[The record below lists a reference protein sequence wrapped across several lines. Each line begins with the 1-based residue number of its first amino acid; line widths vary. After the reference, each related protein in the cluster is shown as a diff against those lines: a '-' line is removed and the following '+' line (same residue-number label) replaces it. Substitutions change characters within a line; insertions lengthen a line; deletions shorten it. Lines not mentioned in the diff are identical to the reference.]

1 VIGYKLRE
9 CCAGCDESDFL
20 NVLSLGEVPLAGVFP
35 LKEELGIE
43 NTYPLNLLLCKKCK
57 LVQTDSFIEPQILFE
72 DYRYI
77 SSVGLS
83 KHFENV
89 AKSLD
94 EKYDVSGLSMR
105 RRLSILEI
113 GCNDGVLLE
122 PLFKLGANVEG
133 VDPAKN
139 IVKLAKDKG
148 LKVYEEYFNDETFG
162 GEEFENKYD
171 LVLSNN
177 TFAHIPDIQSV
188 VRGIKHVLKPSGD
201 FIFEVHYLQSLIDG
215 KQWDNIYHEHIFYHS
230 ITGLN
235 NLFNKYDM
243 TLIDFEEIPIHSG
256 SIRVTVTNS
265 KRNHP
270 PQKVLD
276 RIELESKTI
285 ANVEYL
291 RSYGE
296 DVRNHITNFNNTIEE
311 LQKNYTIAG
320 YGASGRANMFCN
332 LTDLNSNIV
341 KFIVDESPER
351 CGRYIAN
358 TDIPIVDV
366 ETLKNSDV
374 DLLIIFAWNYSKM
387 IIEKTQFAHKGLPI
401 KKFKYLVA
409 FPTIQLVDTYDEL
422 KGFDS
427 I

>member
-1 VIGYKLRE
+1 MIGYKKRE
-9 CCAGCDESDFL
+9 YCAGCDGSDFL

-35 LKEELGIE
+35 LKEELE
-43 NTYPLNLLLCKKCK
+43 NESKYPLNLLFCKKCS

-72 DYRYI
+72 DYRYL

-83 KHFENV
+83 NHFREV
-89 AKSLD
+89 AYNLD
-94 EKYDVSGLSMR
+94 KKYDVEGLN
-105 RRLSILEI
+105 ILEI

-122 PLFKLGANVEG
+122 PLNSLGANVEG

-139 IVKLAKDKG
+139 IVKLATEKG
-148 LKVYEEYFNDETFG
+148 LSVIEEYFNDETFG
-162 GEEFENKYD
+162 GWEFENNYD

-188 VRGIKHVLKPSGD
+188 VRGIKHVLKPDGD

-256 SIRVTVTNS
+256 SIRVTVKNENINT
-265 KRNHP
+265 

-276 RIELESKTI
+276 RIELESKKI
-285 ANVEYL
+285 ADVEYL

-296 DVRNHITNFNNTIEE
+296 DVRNHITNFIIQSEE
-311 LQKNYTIAG
+311 LKENHTIAG

-332 LTDLNSNIV
+332 LTDLNSDIV

-387 IIEKTQFAHKGLPI
+387 IIEKTQFR
-401 KKFKYLVA
+401 KFKYLVA
-409 FPTIQLVDTYDEL
+409 FPTVQVVDTYDEL

>member
-1 VIGYKLRE
+1 MIGYKLRD
-9 CCAGCDESDFL
+9 CCAGCDNNDFL
-20 NVLSLGEVPLAGVFP
+20 TILELGEVPLAGVFP
-35 LKEELGIE
+35 LYEELESTE
-43 NTYPLNLLLCKKCK
+43 NIYPLNLLFCKKCG

-72 DYRYI
+72 DYRYV

-83 KHFENV
+83 NHFKDLANI
-89 AKSLD
+89 LND
-94 EKYDVSGLSMR
+94 KYDVKGLN
-105 RRLSILEI
+105 ILEI

-122 PLFKLGANVEG
+122 PLSKLGAKVEG

-139 IVKLAKDKG
+139 IVKLAIDKG
-148 LKVYEEYFNDETFG
+148 LKVHDGYFNDETFG
-162 GEEFENKYD
+162 NDKFKNKYD

-188 VRGIKHVLKPSGD
+188 VRGIKHVLKPDGD
-201 FIFEVHYLQSLIDG
+201 FIFEVHYLDSLIHG

-235 NLFNKYDM
+235 NLFSKYDM
-243 TLIDFEEIPIHSG
+243 TIIDFEEIPIHSG

-265 KRNHP
+265 KLINT

-276 RIELESKTI
+276 KIGDESKTI
-285 ANVEYL
+285 ANLEYL
-291 RSYGE
+291 KSYGE
-296 DVRNHITNFNNTIEE
+296 NVKSHINDFNDTIQE
-311 LQKNYTIAG
+311 LQKNHVIAG

-332 LTDLNSNIV
+332 LTSLNSDVV

-387 IIEKTQFAHKGLPI
+387 IMEKTQF

-409 FPTIQLVDTYDEL
+409 FPTIQVVDTVDEL

>member
-1 VIGYKLRE
+1 MIGYKKRE
-9 CCAGCDESDFL
+9 YCAGCDGSDFL

-35 LKEELGIE
+35 LKEELE
-43 NTYPLNLLLCKKCK
+43 NESKYPLNLLFCKKCS

-72 DYRYI
+72 DYRYL

-83 KHFENV
+83 NHFREV
-89 AKSLD
+89 AYNLD
-94 EKYDVSGLSMR
+94 KKYDVEGLN
-105 RRLSILEI
+105 ILEI

-122 PLFKLGANVEG
+122 PLNSLGANVEG

-139 IVKLAKDKG
+139 IVKLATEKG
-148 LKVYEEYFNDETFG
+148 LSVIEEYFNDETFG
-162 GEEFENKYD
+162 GWEFENNYD

-188 VRGIKHVLKPSGD
+188 VRGIKHVLKPDGD

-256 SIRVTVTNS
+256 SIRVTVKNKNINT
-265 KRNHP
+265 

-276 RIELESKTI
+276 RIELESKKI
-285 ANVEYL
+285 ADVEYL

-296 DVRNHITNFNNTIEE
+296 DVRNHITNFIIQSEE
-311 LQKNYTIAG
+311 LKENHTIAG

-332 LTDLNSNIV
+332 LTDLNSDIV

-374 DLLIIFAWNYSKM
+374 DLLIIFAWNYYKM
-387 IIEKTQFAHKGLPI
+387 IIEKTQFR
-401 KKFKYLVA
+401 KFKYLVA
-409 FPTIQLVDTYDEL
+409 FPTVQVVDTYDEL

>member
-1 VIGYKLRE
+1 MIGYRLRKL
-9 CCAGCDESDFL
+9 CAGCDESNFL
-20 NVLSLGEVPLAGVFP
+20 NILSLGEVPLAGVFP

-43 NTYPLNLLLCKKCK
+43 NKYPLNLLFCKKCS

-83 KHFENV
+83 NHFKEV
-89 AKSLD
+89 ASILD
-94 EKYDVSGLSMR
+94 DRYDVKGKN
-105 RRLSILEI
+105 ILEI

-122 PLFKLGANVEG
+122 PLSKLGANVEG

-148 LKVYEEYFNDETFG
+148 LIVYEEYFNDETFG
-162 GEEFENKYD
+162 GEEFKSKYD

-188 VRGIKHVLKPSGD
+188 VRGVKHVLKPNGD

-215 KQWDNIYHEHIFYHS
+215 KQWDNIYHEHIYYHS
-230 ITGLN
+230 ITGLD
-235 NLFNKYDM
+235 NLFQKYGM
-243 TLIDFEEIPIHSG
+243 TIVDFEEIPIHSG
-256 SIRVTVTNS
+256 SIRVTVAN
-265 KRNHP
+265 RNTYKSP
-270 PQKVLD
+270 KVLD

-285 ANVEYL
+285 TNVEYL

-296 DVRNHITNFNNTIEE
+296 DVRNHITNFNNTIKE

-332 LTDLNSNIV
+332 LTDLNLNIV

-387 IIEKTQFAHKGLPI
+387 IIEKTQF

-409 FPTIQLVDTYDEL
+409 FPTIQIVDTYKEL
-422 KGFDS
+422 EGFDS

>member
-1 VIGYKLRE
+1 MIGYTKRKY
-9 CCAGCDESDFL
+9 CAGCDDTDFL
-20 NVLSLGEVPLAGVFP
+20 SVLSLGEVPLAGVFP
-35 LKEELGIE
+35 LKEELEIE
-43 NTYPLNLLLCKKCK
+43 NKYPLNLLFCKKCS

-83 KHFENV
+83 KHFEDV

-94 EKYDVSGLSMR
+94 DKYDVEELN
-105 RRLSILEI
+105 ILEI

-122 PLFKLGANVEG
+122 PLSKLGANVEG

-148 LKVYEEYFNDETFG
+148 LIVYEEYFNDETFG
-162 GEEFENKYD
+162 GEEFKSKYD

-188 VRGIKHVLKPSGD
+188 VRGVKHVLKPNGD

-215 KQWDNIYHEHIFYHS
+215 KQWDNIYHEHIYYHS

-235 NLFNKYDM
+235 NLFQKYGM
-243 TLIDFEEIPIHSG
+243 TIVDFEEIPIHSG
-256 SIRVTVTNS
+256 SIRVTVAN
-265 KRNHP
+265 RNTYKSP
-270 PQKVLD
+270 KVLD

-285 ANVEYL
+285 VNVEYL
-291 RSYGE
+291 RNYGE
-296 DVRNHITNFNNTIEE
+296 DVRNHITNFNDTIKE
-311 LQKNYTIAG
+311 LKKNHSIAG

-387 IIEKTQFAHKGLPI
+387 IIEKTQF

-409 FPTIQLVDTYDEL
+409 FPTIQIVDTYEEL

>member
-1 VIGYKLRE
+1 MIGYKKRE
-9 CCAGCDESDFL
+9 YCAGCDGSDFL

-35 LKEELGIE
+35 LKEELE
-43 NTYPLNLLLCKKCK
+43 NESKYPLNLLFCKKCS

-72 DYRYI
+72 DYRYL

-83 KHFENV
+83 NHFREV
-89 AKSLD
+89 AYNLD
-94 EKYDVSGLSMR
+94 KKYDVEGLN
-105 RRLSILEI
+105 ILEI

-122 PLFKLGANVEG
+122 PLNSLGANVEG

-139 IVKLAKDKG
+139 IVKLATEKG
-148 LKVYEEYFNDETFG
+148 LSVIEEYFNDETFG
-162 GEEFENKYD
+162 GWEFENNYD

-188 VRGIKHVLKPSGD
+188 VRGIKHVLKPDGD

-256 SIRVTVTNS
+256 CIRVTVKKKNINT
-265 KRNHP
+265 

-276 RIELESKTI
+276 RKELESKKI
-285 ANVEYL
+285 ADVEYL

-296 DVRNHITNFNNTIEE
+296 DVRNHITNFIIQSEE
-311 LQKNYTIAG
+311 LKENHTIAG

-332 LTDLNSNIV
+332 LTDLNSDIV

-387 IIEKTQFAHKGLPI
+387 IIEKTQFR
-401 KKFKYLVA
+401 KFKYLVA
-409 FPTIQLVDTYDEL
+409 FPTVQVVDTYDEL

>member
-1 VIGYKLRE
+1 MIGYTKRKY
-9 CCAGCDESDFL
+9 CAGCDDTDFL
-20 NVLSLGEVPLAGVFP
+20 SVLSLGEVPLAGVFP
-35 LKEELGIE
+35 LKEELEIE
-43 NTYPLNLLLCKKCK
+43 NKYPLNLLFCKKCS

-83 KHFENV
+83 NHFKEV
-89 AKSLD
+89 ASILD
-94 EKYDVSGLSMR
+94 DGYDVKGKN
-105 RRLSILEI
+105 ILEI

-122 PLFKLGANVEG
+122 PLSKLGANVEG

-148 LKVYEEYFNDETFG
+148 LIVYEEYFNDETFG
-162 GEEFENKYD
+162 GEEFKDKYD

-188 VRGIKHVLKPSGD
+188 VRGVKHVLKPNGD

-215 KQWDNIYHEHIFYHS
+215 KQWDNIYHEHIYYHS
-230 ITGLN
+230 ITGLD
-235 NLFNKYDM
+235 NLFQKYGM
-243 TLIDFEEIPIHSG
+243 TIVDFEEIPIHSG
-256 SIRVTVTNS
+256 SIRVTVAN
-265 KRNHP
+265 RNTYKSP
-270 PQKVLD
+270 KVLD

-285 ANVEYL
+285 TNVEYL

-296 DVRNHITNFNNTIEE
+296 DVRNHITNFNNTIKE
-311 LQKNYTIAG
+311 LQKNHTIAG

-332 LTDLNSNIV
+332 LTDLNLNIV

-387 IIEKTQFAHKGLPI
+387 IIEKTQF

-409 FPTIQLVDTYDEL
+409 FPTIQIVDTYKEL
-422 KGFDS
+422 EGFDS

>member
-1 VIGYKLRE
+1 MIGYESRD
-9 CCAGCDESDFL
+9 CCAGCDNNNFL
-20 NVLSLGEVPLAGVFP
+20 TILELGEVPLAGVFP
-35 LKEELGIE
+35 TEEELSLE
-43 NTYPLNLLLCKKCK
+43 SKYPLNLLFCKNCG

-72 DYRYI
+72 DYRYL

-83 KHFENV
+83 NHFKELAHILN
-89 AKSLD
+89 D
-94 EKYDVSGLSMR
+94 RYDVKGLN
-105 RRLSILEI
+105 ILEI
-113 GCNDGVLLE
+113 GCNDGVLLK
-122 PLFKLGANVEG
+122 PLSELGANVEG

-139 IVKLAKDKG
+139 IVKLALDKG
-148 LKVYEEYFNDETFG
+148 LFVHDGYFNDVNFG
-162 GEEFENKYD
+162 GREFKNKYD
-171 LVLSNN
+171 MVLSNN
-177 TFAHIPDIQSV
+177 TFAHITDIQSV
-188 VRGIKHVLKPSGD
+188 VRGIKHVLKPDGD
-201 FIFEVHYLQSLIDG
+201 FIFEVHYLDNLIKG
-215 KQWDNIYHEHIFYHS
+215 KQWDNIYHEHIYYHS
-230 ITGLN
+230 ITALS
-235 NLFNKYDM
+235 NLFTKYDM

-265 KRNHP
+265 KLINT

-276 RIELESKTI
+276 RINKESKTI
-285 ANVEYL
+285 ANIEYL
-291 RSYGE
+291 KNYGN
-296 DVRNHITNFNNTIEE
+296 DVKNHINTFNNTIKE
-311 LQKNYTIAG
+311 LQENHTIAG

-332 LTDLNSNIV
+332 LTNLDSNAV
-341 KFIVDESPER
+341 QFIVDESPER

-387 IIEKTQFAHKGLPI
+387 IIEKTQF

-409 FPTIQLVDTYDEL
+409 FPTIQVVDTYDEL

>member
-1 VIGYKLRE
+1 MIGYTKRKY
-9 CCAGCDESDFL
+9 CAGCDESNFL

-35 LKEELGIE
+35 LKEELE
-43 NTYPLNLLLCKKCK
+43 NESKYPLNLLFCKRCS

-83 KHFENV
+83 NHFYEV
-89 AKSLD
+89 AGILNYR
-94 EKYDVSGLSMR
+94 YDVKNKN
-105 RRLSILEI
+105 ILEI
-113 GCNDGVLLE
+113 GCNDGVLLK
-122 PLFKLGANVEG
+122 PLSSLGANVEG

-139 IVKLAKDKG
+139 IVKLAIDKG
-148 LKVYEEYFNDETFG
+148 LNVYEEYFNDKTFG
-162 GEEFENKYD
+162 SEEFKDKYD

-188 VRGIKHVLKPSGD
+188 VRGVKHVLRPEGD
-201 FIFEVHYLQSLIDG
+201 FVFEVHYLQSLIDG

-243 TLIDFEEIPIHSG
+243 TLINFEEIPIHSG
-256 SIRVTVTNS
+256 SIRVTVAN
-265 KRNHP
+265 RNTDAVS
-270 PQKVLD
+270 QKVLD
-276 RIELESKTI
+276 RIKLESKTV
-285 ANVEYL
+285 ANVDYL

-311 LQKNYTIAG
+311 LKENYTIAG

-332 LTDLNSNIV
+332 LTNLNSDII

-387 IIEKTQFAHKGLPI
+387 IIEKTQF

-409 FPTIQLVDTYDEL
+409 FPTIQIVDTYEEL

>member
-1 VIGYKLRE
+1 MIGYTKRKY
-9 CCAGCDESDFL
+9 CAGCDETDFL
-20 NVLSLGEVPLAGVFP
+20 SVLSLGEVPLAGVFP
-35 LKEELGIE
+35 LKEELE
-43 NTYPLNLLLCKKCK
+43 NESKYPLNLLFCKECN

-77 SSVGLS
+77 SSIGLS
-83 KHFENV
+83 NHFQKLANI
-89 AKSLD
+89 LD
-94 EKYDVSGLSMR
+94 EKYGDIEGFN
-105 RRLSILEI
+105 ILEI

-122 PLFKLGANVEG
+122 PLSKLGANVEG

-162 GEEFENKYD
+162 GEEFKDKYD

-188 VRGIKHVLKPSGD
+188 VRGVKHVLRPEGD
-201 FIFEVHYLQSLIDG
+201 FVFEVHYLQSLIDG

-243 TLIDFEEIPIHSG
+243 TLINFEEIPIHSG
-256 SIRVTVTNS
+256 SIRVTVTN
-265 KRNHP
+265 RNTYAVS
-270 PQKVLD
+270 QKVLD
-276 RIELESKTI
+276 RIELESKTV
-285 ANVEYL
+285 ANVDYL

-311 LQKNYTIAG
+311 LQKNHNIAG

-332 LTDLNSNIV
+332 LTNINSNIV

-387 IIEKTQFAHKGLPI
+387 IIEKTQFR
-401 KKFKYLVA
+401 KFKYLVA
-409 FPTIQLVDTYDEL
+409 FPTVQIVDTYEEL

>member
-1 VIGYKLRE
+1 MIGYKKRE
-9 CCAGCDESDFL
+9 YCAGCDGSDFL

-35 LKEELGIE
+35 LKEELE
-43 NTYPLNLLLCKKCK
+43 NESKYPLNLLFCKKCS

-72 DYRYI
+72 DYRYL

-83 KHFENV
+83 NHFREV
-89 AKSLD
+89 AYNLD
-94 EKYDVSGLSMR
+94 KKYDVEGLN
-105 RRLSILEI
+105 ILEI

-122 PLFKLGANVEG
+122 PLNSLGANVEG

-139 IVKLAKDKG
+139 IVKLATEKG
-148 LKVYEEYFNDETFG
+148 LSVIEEYFNDETFG
-162 GEEFENKYD
+162 GWEFENNYD

-188 VRGIKHVLKPSGD
+188 VRGIKHVLKPDGD

-332 LTDLNSNIV
+332 LTDLNSDIV

-387 IIEKTQFAHKGLPI
+387 IIEKTQF

>member
-1 VIGYKLRE
+1 MIGYTKRKY
-9 CCAGCDESDFL
+9 CAGCDESNFL

-35 LKEELGIE
+35 LKEELE
-43 NTYPLNLLLCKKCK
+43 NESKYPLNLLFCKKCS

-72 DYRYI
+72 DYRYL

-83 KHFENV
+83 NHFKEL
-89 AKSLD
+89 AYSLD
-94 EKYDVSGLSMR
+94 EKYEDIEGWN
-105 RRLSILEI
+105 ILEI

-122 PLFKLGANVEG
+122 PLSQLGANVEG

-139 IVKLAKDKG
+139 IVKLAIDKG
-148 LKVYEEYFNDETFG
+148 LNVYEEYFNDETFG
-162 GEEFENKYD
+162 GEEFKDKYD

-188 VRGIKHVLKPSGD
+188 VRGVKHVLRPEGD
-201 FIFEVHYLQSLIDG
+201 FVFEVHYLQSLIDG

-256 SIRVTVTNS
+256 SIRVTVAN
-265 KRNHP
+265 RNTDAVS
-270 PQKVLD
+270 QKVLD
-276 RIELESKTI
+276 RIKLESKTV
-285 ANVEYL
+285 ANVDYL

-311 LQKNYTIAG
+311 LKENYTIAG

-332 LTDLNSNIV
+332 LTNLNSDIV

-387 IIEKTQFAHKGLPI
+387 IIEKTQF

-409 FPTIQLVDTYDEL
+409 FPTIQIVDTYEEL

>member
-1 VIGYKLRE
+1 MIGYKKRE
-9 CCAGCDESDFL
+9 YCAGCDGNDFL

-35 LKEELGIE
+35 LKEELE
-43 NTYPLNLLLCKKCK
+43 NESKYPLNLLFCKKCS

-72 DYRYI
+72 DYRYL

-83 KHFENV
+83 NHFREV
-89 AKSLD
+89 AYNLD
-94 EKYDVSGLSMR
+94 KKYDVEGLN
-105 RRLSILEI
+105 ILEI

-122 PLFKLGANVEG
+122 PLNSLGANVEG

-139 IVKLAKDKG
+139 IVKLATEKG
-148 LKVYEEYFNDETFG
+148 LSVIEEYFNDETFG
-162 GEEFENKYD
+162 SFEFEDNYD

-188 VRGIKHVLKPSGD
+188 VRGIKHVLRPNGD

-256 SIRVTVTNS
+256 SIRVTVKNKNINT
-265 KRNHP
+265 

-276 RIELESKTI
+276 RIELESTKI
-285 ANVEYL
+285 ADVEYL

-296 DVRNHITNFNNTIEE
+296 DVRNHITNFNNKMEE
-311 LQKNYTIAG
+311 LKKNHTIAG

-387 IIEKTQFAHKGLPI
+387 IMEKTQFR
-401 KKFKYLVA
+401 KFKYLVA
-409 FPTIQLVDTYDEL
+409 FPTVQVVDTYDEL

>member
-1 VIGYKLRE
+1 MIGYTKRKY
-9 CCAGCDESDFL
+9 CAGCDDTDFL
-20 NVLSLGEVPLAGVFP
+20 SVLSLGEVPLAGVFP
-35 LKEELGIE
+35 LKEELEIE
-43 NTYPLNLLLCKKCK
+43 NKYPLNLLFCKKCS

-83 KHFENV
+83 NHFKEV
-89 AKSLD
+89 ASILD
-94 EKYDVSGLSMR
+94 DGYDVKGKN
-105 RRLSILEI
+105 ILEI

-122 PLFKLGANVEG
+122 PLSKLGANVEG

-148 LKVYEEYFNDETFG
+148 LIVYEEYFNDETFG
-162 GEEFENKYD
+162 GEEFKDKYD

-188 VRGIKHVLKPSGD
+188 VRGVKHVLKPNGD

-215 KQWDNIYHEHIFYHS
+215 KQWDNIYHEHIYYHS
-230 ITGLN
+230 ITGLD
-235 NLFNKYDM
+235 NLFQKYGM
-243 TLIDFEEIPIHSG
+243 TIVDFEEIPIHSG
-256 SIRVTVTNS
+256 SIRVTVAN
-265 KRNHP
+265 RNTYKSP
-270 PQKVLD
+270 KVLD

-285 ANVEYL
+285 TNVEYL

-296 DVRNHITNFNNTIEE
+296 DVRNHITNFNNTIKE
-311 LQKNYTIAG
+311 LQKNHTIAG

-332 LTDLNSNIV
+332 LTDLNLNIV

-366 ETLKNSDV
+366 ETLKNSDN
-374 DLLIIFAWNYSKM
+374 WRNRRC
-387 IIEKTQFAHKGLPI
+387 GL
-401 KKFKYLVA
+401 
-409 FPTIQLVDTYDEL
+409 
-422 KGFDS
+422 
-427 I
+427 

>member
-1 VIGYKLRE
+1 MIGYTKRKY
-9 CCAGCDESDFL
+9 CAGCDDTDFL
-20 NVLSLGEVPLAGVFP
+20 SVLSLGEVPLAGVFP
-35 LKEELGIE
+35 LKEELEIE
-43 NTYPLNLLLCKKCK
+43 NKYPLNLLFCKKCS

-83 KHFENV
+83 NHFKEV
-89 AKSLD
+89 ASILD
-94 EKYDVSGLSMR
+94 DRYDVKGKN
-105 RRLSILEI
+105 ILEI

-122 PLFKLGANVEG
+122 PLSKLGANVEG

-148 LKVYEEYFNDETFG
+148 LIVYEEYFNDETFG
-162 GEEFENKYD
+162 GEEFKSKYD

-188 VRGIKHVLKPSGD
+188 VRGVKHVLKPNGD

-215 KQWDNIYHEHIFYHS
+215 KQWDNIYHEHIYYHS
-230 ITGLN
+230 ITGLD
-235 NLFNKYDM
+235 NLFQKYGM
-243 TLIDFEEIPIHSG
+243 TIVDFEEIPIHSG
-256 SIRVTVTNS
+256 SIRVTVSN
-265 KRNHP
+265 RNTYKST
-270 PQKVLD
+270 KVLD

-285 ANVEYL
+285 TNVEYL

-296 DVRNHITNFNNTIEE
+296 DVRNHITNFNNTIKE
-311 LQKNYTIAG
+311 LQKNHTIAG

-387 IIEKTQFAHKGLPI
+387 IIEKTQF

-409 FPTIQLVDTYDEL
+409 FPTIQIVDTYKEL
-422 KGFDS
+422 EGFDS

>member
-1 VIGYKLRE
+1 MIGYTKRKY
-9 CCAGCDESDFL
+9 CAGCDETDFL
-20 NVLSLGEVPLAGVFP
+20 SVLSLGEVPLAGVFP
-35 LKEELGIE
+35 LKEELE
-43 NTYPLNLLLCKKCK
+43 NESKYPLNLLFCKECN

-77 SSVGLS
+77 SSIGLS
-83 KHFENV
+83 NHFKNV
-89 AKSLD
+89 ADILD
-94 EKYDVSGLSMR
+94 EKYDVEGLN
-105 RRLSILEI
+105 ILEI

-122 PLFKLGANVEG
+122 PLNSLGANVEG

-162 GEEFENKYD
+162 GEEFKDKYD

-188 VRGIKHVLKPSGD
+188 VRGVKHVLKPDGD

-243 TLIDFEEIPIHSG
+243 TLINFEEIPIHSG
-256 SIRVTVTNS
+256 SIRVTVTN
-265 KRNHP
+265 RNTYAVS
-270 PQKVLD
+270 QKVLD
-276 RIELESKTI
+276 RIELESKTV
-285 ANVEYL
+285 ANVDYL

-311 LQKNYTIAG
+311 LKQNHSIAG

-332 LTDLNSNIV
+332 LTDLNSDIV

-387 IIEKTQFAHKGLPI
+387 IIEKTQF

-409 FPTIQLVDTYDEL
+409 FPTIQIVDTYEEL

>member
-1 VIGYKLRE
+1 MIGYKKRE
-9 CCAGCDESDFL
+9 YCAGCDGSDFL

-35 LKEELGIE
+35 LKEELE
-43 NTYPLNLLLCKKCK
+43 NESKYPLNLLFCKKCS

-72 DYRYI
+72 DYRYL

-83 KHFENV
+83 NHFREV
-89 AKSLD
+89 AYNLD
-94 EKYDVSGLSMR
+94 KKYDVEGLN
-105 RRLSILEI
+105 ILEI

-122 PLFKLGANVEG
+122 PLNSLGANVEG

-139 IVKLAKDKG
+139 IVKLATEKG
-148 LKVYEEYFNDETFG
+148 LSVIEEYFNDETFG
-162 GEEFENKYD
+162 GWEFENNYD

-188 VRGIKHVLKPSGD
+188 VRGIKHVLKPDGD
-201 FIFEVHYLQSLIDG
+201 FVFEVHYLQSLIDG

-285 ANVEYL
+285 ANIEYL

-387 IIEKTQFAHKGLPI
+387 IIEKTQFR
-401 KKFKYLVA
+401 KFKYLVA
-409 FPTIQLVDTYDEL
+409 FPTVQVVDTYDEL

>member
-1 VIGYKLRE
+1 MIGYKKRE
-9 CCAGCDESDFL
+9 YCAGCDGSDFL

-35 LKEELGIE
+35 LKEELE
-43 NTYPLNLLLCKKCK
+43 NESKYPLNLLFCKKCS

-83 KHFENV
+83 NHFKEV
-89 AKSLD
+89 AYNLD
-94 EKYDVSGLSMR
+94 KKYDVEGLN
-105 RRLSILEI
+105 ILEI

-122 PLFKLGANVEG
+122 PLNSLGANVEG

-139 IVKLAKDKG
+139 IVKLATEKG
-148 LKVYEEYFNDETFG
+148 LSVIEEYFNDETFG
-162 GEEFENKYD
+162 GWEFENNYD

-188 VRGIKHVLKPSGD
+188 GRGIKHVLKPDGD

-256 SIRVTVTNS
+256 SIRVTVKNKNINT
-265 KRNHP
+265 

-276 RIELESKTI
+276 RIELESKKI
-285 ANVEYL
+285 ADVEYL

-296 DVRNHITNFNNTIEE
+296 DVRNHITNFIIQSEE
-311 LQKNYTIAG
+311 LKENHTIAG

-332 LTDLNSNIV
+332 LTDLNSDIV

>member
-1 VIGYKLRE
+1 MIGYTKRKY
-9 CCAGCDESDFL
+9 CAGCDDTDFL
-20 NVLSLGEVPLAGVFP
+20 SVLSLGEVPLAGVFP
-35 LKEELGIE
+35 LKEELEIE
-43 NTYPLNLLLCKKCK
+43 NKYPLNLLFCKKCS

-83 KHFENV
+83 NHFKEV
-89 AKSLD
+89 ASILD
-94 EKYDVSGLSMR
+94 DRYDVKGKN
-105 RRLSILEI
+105 ILEI

-122 PLFKLGANVEG
+122 PLSKLGANVEG

-148 LKVYEEYFNDETFG
+148 LIVYEEYFNDETFG
-162 GEEFENKYD
+162 GEDFKSKYD

-188 VRGIKHVLKPSGD
+188 VRGVKHVLKPNGD

-215 KQWDNIYHEHIFYHS
+215 KQWDNIYHEHIYYHS
-230 ITGLN
+230 ITGLD
-235 NLFNKYDM
+235 NLFQKYGM
-243 TLIDFEEIPIHSG
+243 TIVDFEEIPIHSG
-256 SIRVTVTNS
+256 SIRVTVSN
-265 KRNHP
+265 RNTYKST
-270 PQKVLD
+270 KVLD

-285 ANVEYL
+285 TNVEYL

-296 DVRNHITNFNNTIEE
+296 DVRNHITNFNNTIKE
-311 LQKNYTIAG
+311 LQKNHTIAG

-387 IIEKTQFAHKGLPI
+387 IIEKTQF

-409 FPTIQLVDTYDEL
+409 FPTIQIVDTYKEL
-422 KGFDS
+422 EGFDS

>member
-1 VIGYKLRE
+1 MIGYTKRKY
-9 CCAGCDESDFL
+9 CAGCDDTDFL
-20 NVLSLGEVPLAGVFP
+20 SVLSLGEVPLAGVFP
-35 LKEELGIE
+35 LKEELEIE
-43 NTYPLNLLLCKKCK
+43 NKYPLNLLFCKKCS

-83 KHFENV
+83 NHFKEV
-89 AKSLD
+89 ASILD
-94 EKYDVSGLSMR
+94 DRYDVKGKN
-105 RRLSILEI
+105 ILEI

-122 PLFKLGANVEG
+122 PLSKLGANVEG

-148 LKVYEEYFNDETFG
+148 LIVYEEYFNDETFG
-162 GEEFENKYD
+162 GEEFKSKYD

-188 VRGIKHVLKPSGD
+188 VRGVKHVLKPNGD

-215 KQWDNIYHEHIFYHS
+215 KQWDNIYHEHIYYHS

-235 NLFNKYDM
+235 NLFQKYGM
-243 TLIDFEEIPIHSG
+243 TIVDFEEIPIHSG
-256 SIRVTVTNS
+256 SIRVTVAN
-265 KRNHP
+265 RNTYKSP
-270 PQKVLD
+270 KVLD

-285 ANVEYL
+285 VNVEYL
-291 RSYGE
+291 RNYGE
-296 DVRNHITNFNNTIEE
+296 DVRNHITNFNDTIKE
-311 LQKNYTIAG
+311 LKKNHSIAG

-366 ETLKNSDV
+366 ETLKNSDA

-387 IIEKTQFAHKGLPI
+387 IIEKTQF

-409 FPTIQLVDTYDEL
+409 FPTIQIVDTYEEL

>member
-1 VIGYKLRE
+1 MIGYTKRKY
-9 CCAGCDESDFL
+9 CAGCDETNFL
-20 NVLSLGEVPLAGVFP
+20 SMLSLGEVPLAGVFP
-35 LKEELGIE
+35 LKEELEIE
-43 NTYPLNLLLCKKCK
+43 NKYPLNLLFCKKCS

-83 KHFENV
+83 NHFKEV
-89 AKSLD
+89 ASILD
-94 EKYDVSGLSMR
+94 DRYTVKNKN
-105 RRLSILEI
+105 ILEI

-122 PLFKLGANVEG
+122 PLSKLGANVEG

-148 LKVYEEYFNDETFG
+148 LKVFEEYFNDETFG
-162 GEEFENKYD
+162 GEEFKSKYD

-188 VRGIKHVLKPSGD
+188 VRGVKHVLKPNGD
-201 FIFEVHYLQSLIDG
+201 FVFEVHYLQSLIDG
-215 KQWDNIYHEHIFYHS
+215 KQWDNIYHEHIYYHS

-235 NLFNKYDM
+235 NLFQKYGM
-243 TLIDFEEIPIHSG
+243 TIVDFEEIPIHSG
-256 SIRVTVTNS
+256 SIRVTVAN
-265 KRNHP
+265 RNTYKSP
-270 PQKVLD
+270 KVLD

-291 RSYGE
+291 RNYGE
-296 DVRNHITNFNNTIEE
+296 DVRNHITNFNDTIEE
-311 LQKNYTIAG
+311 LKKNHSIAG

-366 ETLKNSDV
+366 ETLKNSDA

-387 IIEKTQFAHKGLPI
+387 IIEKTQF

-409 FPTIQLVDTYDEL
+409 FPTIQIVDTYEEL

>member
-1 VIGYKLRE
+1 MIGYTKRKY
-9 CCAGCDESDFL
+9 CAGCDDTDFL
-20 NVLSLGEVPLAGVFP
+20 SVLSLGEVPLAGVFP
-35 LKEELGIE
+35 LKEELEIE
-43 NTYPLNLLLCKKCK
+43 NKYPLNLLFCKKCS

-83 KHFENV
+83 NHFKEV
-89 AKSLD
+89 ASILD
-94 EKYDVSGLSMR
+94 DRYDVKGKN
-105 RRLSILEI
+105 ILEI

-122 PLFKLGANVEG
+122 PLSKLGANVEG

-148 LKVYEEYFNDETFG
+148 LNVFEEYFNDETFG
-162 GEEFENKYD
+162 GEEFKSKYD

-188 VRGIKHVLKPSGD
+188 VRGVKHVLKSDGE
-201 FIFEVHYLQSLIDG
+201 FIFEVHYLQSLITG

-235 NLFNKYDM
+235 NLFEKYDM
-243 TLIDFEEIPIHSG
+243 TIVDFEEIPIHSG
-256 SIRVTVTNS
+256 SIRVTVANKS
-265 KRNHP
+265 KLIPN
-270 PQKVLD
+270 KVVR
-276 RIELESKTI
+276 RIILESETV

-291 RSYGE
+291 RNYGE
-296 DVRNHITNFNNTIEE
+296 DVRNHITNFNDTIEE
-311 LQKNYTIAG
+311 LKKNHSIAG

-332 LTDLNSNIV
+332 LTDLNSDIV

-387 IIEKTQFAHKGLPI
+387 IIEKTQF

-409 FPTIQLVDTYDEL
+409 FPTIQIVDTYEEL

>member
-1 VIGYKLRE
+1 MIGYKKRE
-9 CCAGCDESDFL
+9 YCAGCDGSDFL

-35 LKEELGIE
+35 LKEELE
-43 NTYPLNLLLCKKCK
+43 NESKYPLNLLFCKKCS

-72 DYRYI
+72 DYRYL

-83 KHFENV
+83 NHFKEV
-89 AKSLD
+89 AYNLD
-94 EKYDVSGLSMR
+94 KKYDVEGLN
-105 RRLSILEI
+105 ILEI

-122 PLFKLGANVEG
+122 PLNSLGANVEG

-139 IVKLAKDKG
+139 IVKLATEKG
-148 LKVYEEYFNDETFG
+148 LSVIEEYFNDETFG
-162 GEEFENKYD
+162 GWEFENNYD

-188 VRGIKHVLKPSGD
+188 VRGIKHVLKPDGD

-256 SIRVTVTNS
+256 SIRVTVKNKNINT
-265 KRNHP
+265 

-276 RIELESKTI
+276 RIELESKKI
-285 ANVEYL
+285 ADVEYL

-296 DVRNHITNFNNTIEE
+296 DVRNHITNFIIQSEE
-311 LQKNYTIAG
+311 LKENHTIAG

-332 LTDLNSNIV
+332 LTDLNSDIV

-387 IIEKTQFAHKGLPI
+387 IIEKTQFR
-401 KKFKYLVA
+401 KFKYLVA
-409 FPTIQLVDTYDEL
+409 FPTVQVVDTYDEL

>member
-1 VIGYKLRE
+1 MIGYTKRKY
-9 CCAGCDESDFL
+9 CAGCDETDFL
-20 NVLSLGEVPLAGVFP
+20 SVLSLGEVPLAGVFP
-35 LKEELGIE
+35 LKEELE
-43 NTYPLNLLLCKKCK
+43 NESKYPLNLLFCKECN

-77 SSVGLS
+77 SSIGLS
-83 KHFENV
+83 NHFKNV
-89 AKSLD
+89 ADILD
-94 EKYDVSGLSMR
+94 EKYDVEGLN
-105 RRLSILEI
+105 ILEI

-122 PLFKLGANVEG
+122 PLNSLGANVEG

-162 GEEFENKYD
+162 GEEFKSKYD

-188 VRGIKHVLKPSGD
+188 VRGVKHVLKPNGD

-215 KQWDNIYHEHIFYHS
+215 KQWDNIYHEHIYYHS
-230 ITGLN
+230 ITGLD
-235 NLFNKYDM
+235 NLFQKYGM
-243 TLIDFEEIPIHSG
+243 TIVDFEEIPIHSG
-256 SIRVTVTNS
+256 SIRVTVSN
-265 KRNHP
+265 RNTY
-270 PQKVLD
+270 
-276 RIELESKTI
+276 KTI
-285 ANVEYL
+285 TNVEYL

-296 DVRNHITNFNNTIEE
+296 DVRNHITNFNNTIKE
-311 LQKNYTIAG
+311 LQKNHTIAG

-332 LTDLNSNIV
+332 LTDLNLNIV

-387 IIEKTQFAHKGLPI
+387 IIEKTQF

-409 FPTIQLVDTYDEL
+409 FPTIQIVDTYKEL
-422 KGFDS
+422 EGFDS